1 MFEGPQQSLGGR
13 ETFQTKAHPQL
24 GGGWCDLDL
33 QEVNQLLDILHEIKK
48 KKSRIK
54 EEATFRDSGS
64 VFSNTPGSN
73 VLFLENE
80 SQALFVVTG
89 ERKQPKPIW
98 LSEAVP

>member
-1 MFEGPQQSLGGR
+1 MFEGLQQSLGGR
-13 ETFQTKAHPQL
+13 ETFQTRAHAQL

-33 QEVNQLLDILHEIKK
+33 QEVNQLLDILHEIL
-48 KKSRIK
+48 KKSRIT

-73 VLFLENE
+73 TLFLENE
-80 SQALFVVTG
+80 SQAVFVVTG

>member
-1 MFEGPQQSLGGR
+1 MIWTGR
-13 ETFQTKAHPQL
+13 RSIGSWIFSMKFKKEKA
-24 GGGWCDLDL
+24 
-33 QEVNQLLDILHEIKK
+33 K

-73 VLFLENE
+73 MLFLENE